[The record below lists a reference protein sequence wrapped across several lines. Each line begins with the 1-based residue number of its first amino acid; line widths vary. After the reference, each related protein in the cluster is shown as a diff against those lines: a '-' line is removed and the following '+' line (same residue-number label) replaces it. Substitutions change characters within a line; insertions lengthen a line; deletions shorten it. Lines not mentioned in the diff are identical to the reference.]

1 MRIAIISEL
10 MAGGVERVNYL
21 LAKGLN
27 KDGYDTLTIS
37 IKGIG
42 KENINDINFVSLG
55 HTSGKKALIDIIKKL
70 KAYVPDWIICCDHTS
85 TVCAIAYRMLFNNST
100 RVMFIAHSVYSSMFV
115 YSIKSK
121 LILQHYIPKWL
132 KLYNR
137 CDAVIYVSQGVKD
150 DFKKHYKVDS
160 KIEHVIYNPVFENM
174 PEAIHKRNKK
184 ASDILKIVTVGRL
197 SKEKNQA
204 MQISALSK
212 LKSNGLKAE
221 LYIYGQGDEL
231 ENLQKLASDLN
242 VKDSVHFMGFS
253 TNIITDI
260 AQYDVFCL
268 SSVFE
273 SFGNV
278 LVEAMGAKLPVI
290 SVNSPV
296 GPKEILDNGKYG
308 YLIDN
313 DSDALANS
321 IENIITK
328 KYPQEI
334 IEKAYRRAEEF
345 SLEKVIKKY
354 ERIITSQEN

>member
-21 LAKGLN
+21 LAKGLS
-27 KDGYDTLTIS
+27 KHGYDTLTIS

-42 KENINDINFVSLG
+42 KENISDINFVSLDQS
-55 HTSGKKALIDIIKKL
+55 SGKKAFKDIIKKL
-70 KAYVPDWIICCDHTS
+70 KDYVPDWVICCDHTS
-85 TVCAIAYRMLFNNST
+85 TVCAIAYRMLLNNST
-100 RVMFIAHSVYSSMFV
+100 KVMFIAHSVYSSMFV
-115 YSIKSK
+115 YSHKRS

-137 CDAVIYVSQGVKD
+137 CDAVIYVSHGVKD

-160 KIEHVIYNPVFENM
+160 KIEHVIYNPVFEDM
-174 PEAIHKRNKK
+174 PEATHKSNEI
-184 ASDILKIVTVGRL
+184 ASDLLKIVTVGRL

-212 LKSNGLKAE
+212 VKSNGFKAE
-221 LYIYGQGDEL
+221 LYIYGQGDEI
-231 ENLQKLASDLN
+231 ENLQKLAADLN
-242 VKDSVHFMGFS
+242 VKDAIHFMGFS
-253 TNIITDI
+253 TDIITDI

-268 SSVFE
+268 SSEFE

-290 SVNSPV
+290 SVNCPV
-296 GPKEILDNGKYG
+296 GPKEILGNGEYG

-313 DSDALANS
+313 DSDVLANT

-328 KYPQEI
+328 EYPKVI

-345 SLEKVIKKY
+345 SLEKVIRQY
-354 ERIITSQEN
+354 ERILTGQEK